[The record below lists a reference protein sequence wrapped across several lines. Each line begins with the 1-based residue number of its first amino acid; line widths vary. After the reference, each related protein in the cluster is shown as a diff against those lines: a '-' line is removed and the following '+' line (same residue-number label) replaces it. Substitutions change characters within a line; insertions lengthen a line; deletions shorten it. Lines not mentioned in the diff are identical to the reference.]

1 MPREASHVACSLP
14 RRGQTSSAGTS
25 SDGLLRAGLSG
36 KADVA
41 APVQS
46 AGMLTP
52 LVPLLGTVGKKDGGH
67 LRGWTTFTVPS
78 YHWGPTVEGLCYR
91 RGSGTSLGVQWLE
104 PCASIVGVPG
114 LIPSWGTQIL
124 HAMQCSEKIEK
135 ITCLKKNDMAS
146 ILKITNS

>member
-1 MPREASHVACSLP
+1 MACSLP
-14 RRGQTSSAGTS
+14 RRGQTSSAGAS

-46 AGMLTP
+46 AGTLTP

-78 YHWGPTVEGLCYR
+78 YHWGPTVEGLFYFFFKKIK
-91 RGSGTSLGVQWLE
+91 SVSVSTF
-104 PCASIVGVPG
+104 
-114 LIPSWGTQIL
+114 PSSSSSFFKFFL
-124 HAMQCSEKIEK
+124 
-135 ITCLKKNDMAS
+135 L
-146 ILKITNS
+146 